1 MLYTEDEN
9 VTCYKCDQEEYNKI
23 ETKSST
29 FLEYIKLHR
38 LSLIQDMEDANN
50 DIPIQE
56 DEYYE
61 SDAYYEGAINAL
73 EHILSVAT
81 DIMNDNERVY

>member
-1 MLYTEDEN
+1 MTNQL
-9 VTCYKCDQEEYNKI
+9 I
-23 ETKSST
+23 
-29 FLEYIKLHR
+29 EYIKLHK

-50 DIPIQE
+50 DIPIPD

-73 EHILSVAT
+73 EHILSVAS
-81 DIMNDNERVY
+81 DILSTNERNTNG

>member
-1 MLYTEDEN
+1 
-9 VTCYKCDQEEYNKI
+9 
-23 ETKSST
+23 
-29 FLEYIKLHR
+29 
-38 LSLIQDMEDANN
+38 MEDANN
-50 DIPIQE
+50 DIPISE